1 VSYKFWCIARSLIM
15 PNKIFKTF
23 QFLVIHAGY
32 RITHRIFN
40 HLITKTEEFL
50 SRFPFQDVPRTLYV
64 VGDRNRAIT
73 TSRARIVYMHTS
85 RFLHATRWAPPSRSK
100 GNEGTR
106 KKPARR
112 VSTFF
117 HFD

>member
-1 VSYKFWCIARSLIM
+1 M
-15 PNKIFKTF
+15 PNEIFMTF
-23 QFLVIHAGY
+23 QFPMIYAGY
-32 RITHRIFN
+32 RMTHRIFN

-50 SRFPFQDVPRTLYV
+50 SRFPFQDVPRTLN

-73 TSRARIVYMHTS
+73 TSRARIVYVHTS
-85 RFLHATRWAPPSRSK
+85 RFLHAIRWAPPSRSK